1 MSHSEL
7 TKNFAPP
14 TPSLQTR
21 TVSPN
26 YESDTTPQ
34 PTGREG
40 ARETTSLAHDTRS
53 TTSNDVRDAAPQL
66 RVREA
71 AYAGRT
77 RSTSYRHDRDVSQP
91 QKSLEELPQERS
103 AQPQQAR
110 DDAHQ
115 ERSAQPLQARED
127 TPKKRSVQ
135 RQYAHDV
142 VPQERSAQ
150 LPARDDTPQEQSVSR
165 QHAHDELQQGR
176 SVQRWHD
183 REDLLQEQTTT
194 LPGVPVTAY
203 KVQGPSDGR
212 APTKPR
218 QMFRPAIPRNARS
231 ESPFDY
237 KVPRV
242 EQSLPHQRLTPTNRA
257 LLGLHDISTITR
269 NRYERT
275 LATGRAPSVQPSAS
289 LTPRAGNDRVRTY
302 PAPLFLS
309 DTESNAGEAMSY
321 GTPGIENLDPAAN
334 ESAPRPDP
342 NRSGLGNRLDVQTE
356 RLTVI
361 RQVTDNLLSQRN
373 QENDVLGALQL
384 TLDRQSQ
391 RTTFP
396 VKTIQ
401 VLHTVAAT
409 GTTTTRY
416 QFHEE
421 YAEHLVCT
429 MGLTNDAV
437 NAYLQAAGSPRAF
450 SFGNSARYGGRSFEN
465 LVYSDWATRQIVLSL
480 EKRLLRRLE
489 RAYRSISLFM
499 SCTAFEPDKG
509 FPRVVSPAFT
519 SDSEFARGV
528 ANTIASAR
536 STPSRAPPQ
545 SPE

>member
-1 MSHSEL
+1 M
-7 TKNFAPP
+7 
-14 TPSLQTR
+14 
-21 TVSPN
+21 
-26 YESDTTPQ
+26 
-34 PTGREG
+34 
-40 ARETTSLAHDTRS
+40 
-53 TTSNDVRDAAPQL
+53 
-66 RVREA
+66 
-71 AYAGRT
+71 
-77 RSTSYRHDRDVSQP
+77 
-91 QKSLEELPQERS
+91 
-103 AQPQQAR
+103 
-110 DDAHQ
+110 
-115 ERSAQPLQARED
+115 
-127 TPKKRSVQ
+127 
-135 RQYAHDV
+135 
-142 VPQERSAQ
+142 
-150 LPARDDTPQEQSVSR
+150 
-165 QHAHDELQQGR
+165 
-176 SVQRWHD
+176 WHNNSFFM
-183 REDLLQEQTTT
+183 LC
-194 LPGVPVTAY
+194 
-203 KVQGPSDGR
+203 
-212 APTKPR
+212 
-218 QMFRPAIPRNARS
+218 
-231 ESPFDY
+231 
-237 KVPRV
+237 
-242 EQSLPHQRLTPTNRA
+242 
-257 LLGLHDISTITR
+257 
-269 NRYERT
+269 
-275 LATGRAPSVQPSAS
+275 
-289 LTPRAGNDRVRTY
+289 
-302 PAPLFLS
+302 
-309 DTESNAGEAMSY
+309 
-321 GTPGIENLDPAAN
+321 
-334 ESAPRPDP
+334 
-342 NRSGLGNRLDVQTE
+342 
-356 RLTVI
+356 
-361 RQVTDNLLSQRN
+361 NLLSQRN

-509 FPRVVSPAFT
+509 FPQVVSPAFT

-545 SPE
+545 SPEREDEDWDADVTARVQQAYLATADALNIRSNRTATEDGQADNEEEQPWANKHSSPAKGKGRQESEHTTSDCELPRQSPLSDDRPSLSQHGRYLPRSKPSDPCSSRRSSPRSSPPGPTSLNSPTYPPPPPDPPDPFSDPSDSPDHRGPRGQRGFPGPPGPGGPQGLEGLPGRRGGNGPPGPPGPPHSMQVGLYQG